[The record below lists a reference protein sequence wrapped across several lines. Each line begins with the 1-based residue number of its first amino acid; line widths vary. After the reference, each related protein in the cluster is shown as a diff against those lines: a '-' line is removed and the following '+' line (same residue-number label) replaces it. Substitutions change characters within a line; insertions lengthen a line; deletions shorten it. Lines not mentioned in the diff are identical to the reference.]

1 MRKSFLA
8 AGIACLCAAAF
19 GAAFAQSTLRVR
31 PRSAIPLPANTLTSD
46 DWLDPGEVVP
56 VGSENNYS
64 RMVEAPV
71 DVQVGPNLNQNW

>member
-8 AGIACLCAAAF
+8 AGAACLCAVAF
-19 GAAFAQSTLRVR
+19 GAAFAQSKLTVH
-31 PRSAIPLPANTLTSD
+31 PRSAIPLPANVMTND

-64 RMVEAPV
+64 RMVEAPA